1 MAKNSDPDRPQVAPK
16 TQDNNNQ
23 DYDYDM
29 KYCYK
34 NKEKNKI
41 FESISD
47 LVLKIDLENNY
58 DWEIPLNCPI
68 EIPADITGNYRKNI
82 FLKEHLGQLLNKDE
96 SLDAHYWLIQEWGGI
111 RNFKK
116 NGKNSEK
123 IRDFI
128 TSLLNKKLTLQT
140 FSTISSLSKVAAFL
154 EPDLYSI
161 YDSRVIFTLNWII
174 LNNIEKP
181 FLFPQP
187 PSRNAVVSGIEIE
200 TLALFSKIQYST
212 ISKKTAY
219 FEYCNLLKEIATE
232 LNDETKPYD
241 IEMALFVAAPSV
253 IADDIKNRTIVT
265 INRNLQ

>member
-116 NGKNSEK
+116 NGKKAK
-123 IRDFI
+123 I
-128 TSLLNKKLTLQT
+128 N
-140 FSTISSLSKVAAFL
+140 
-154 EPDLYSI
+154 
-161 YDSRVIFTLNWII
+161 
-174 LNNIEKP
+174 
-181 FLFPQP
+181 
-187 PSRNAVVSGIEIE
+187 
-200 TLALFSKIQYST
+200 
-212 ISKKTAY
+212 
-219 FEYCNLLKEIATE
+219 
-232 LNDETKPYD
+232 
-241 IEMALFVAAPSV
+241 
-253 IADDIKNRTIVT
+253 
-265 INRNLQ
+265 